1 MLPTKER
8 FGAATKENLRT
19 YQRKLKYGRKPV
31 CGQSY
36 YHCSIIGPVR
46 WRNFLLLAVKI
57 FLLA

>member
-36 YHCSIIGPVR
+36 
-46 WRNFLLLAVKI
+46 
-57 FLLA
+57 